1 MTMDMLAARMV
12 IIRIPAPKPAANS
25 ILSFVLSG
33 DEVFEQ
39 EACGTVV
46 PPLEA
51 VVEEAAEVTVI
62 LLVLD
67 IKALEAV
74 VEEVA
79 EVID

>member
-1 MTMDMLAARMV
+1 MDMRT
-12 IIRIPAPKPAANS
+12 IIPALKPAAKS

-33 DEVFEQ
+33 D

>member
-1 MTMDMLAARMV
+1 MDMLAART
-12 IIRIPAPKPAANS
+12 IIIKIPAPKPAANS

-33 DEVFEQ
+33 DEVFED

-51 VVEEAAEVTVI
+51 VVEEAAEVTVV

-67 IKALEAV
+67 IRALEAV
-74 VEEVA
+74 IEEVA
-79 EVID
+79 ETTD